1 MNIKD
6 KAKQFAIKAHQ
17 GQIRKNEPDKP
28 MIMHPISVGML
39 LEGYGYDDEIVAAGY
54 LHDVVEDTKYTL
66 EDLEKEFGSSI
77 ASYVQGA
84 SEPDK
89 SLSWQERKTHTIN
102 EIKNLPLKNK
112 LVICADKI
120 NNLEDL
126 MLVFQ
131 KSGIRNFS
139 RFKAGEELQKWYYTN
154 VYKSLILNQN
164 KDLAIFKKLKEVLD
178 IVFYKKKDTYLE
190 EIFIND
196 MDYYKKLIN
205 LHSQKIELQRLKA
218 MCNLP
223 KPFVIEFCGTPRT
236 GKTTV
241 LNNLYDFFTKGG
253 FSVNLVKE
261 FTTSSYYKTIL
272 NPQMKNNSKTELNIA
287 IIKEVEKQLYE
298 AVSKKDEI
306 ILIDR
311 SLNDRAIWNYR
322 NFISNHMSEEQYK
335 QVTEYYSKIS
345 KEMIDMLIINYTDS
359 KTALKRDY
367 INSLALEERKFLN
380 IKNITEYNKSMEK
393 LELIFKKSVDTV
405 LKIDTTNITPR
416 DTAVLI
422 AEKVMPIMRKQYI
435 KSFNENINK
444 NC

>member
-1 MNIKD
+1 
-6 KAKQFAIKAHQ
+6 
-17 GQIRKNEPDKP
+17 
-28 MIMHPISVGML
+28 
-39 LEGYGYDDEIVAAGY
+39 
-54 LHDVVEDTKYTL
+54 
-66 EDLEKEFGSSI
+66 
-77 ASYVQGA
+77 
-84 SEPDK
+84 
-89 SLSWQERKTHTIN
+89 
-102 EIKNLPLKNK
+102 
-112 LVICADKI
+112 
-120 NNLEDL
+120 
-126 MLVFQ
+126 
-131 KSGIRNFS
+131 
-139 RFKAGEELQKWYYTN
+139 
-154 VYKSLILNQN
+154 
-164 KDLAIFKKLKEVLD
+164 
-178 IVFYKKKDTYLE
+178 
-190 EIFIND
+190 

-218 MCNLP
+218 MCNLS

-287 IIKEVEKQLYE
+287 IIKEVEKQFYE